1 VKGFGAREILADL
14 MALEAN
20 LVPAGQRYRVRTP
33 EERERAFRSAE
44 RHSRMVRIL
53 RRGLP
58 VFGVVVLAAYF
69 ISTRLNVTV
78 GDVTASIDGMQISD
92 GNLRMLNPTLK
103 GADKKNGKYV
113 VNAEYAD
120 QDIKNPKIVKLH
132 AIKADL
138 STASGGW
145 SRMEAV
151 RGVFDTQAERLLL
164 KEHITLATSGGV
176 TGELRDASLDMK
188 TQTLRSHQPVSFVL
202 SNGTVK
208 ANALTFRSQENEL
221 VFRGNV
227 TVHLD
232 KRQGDGKPQP
242 NGTAQPVKQQ
252 GPAEAGDA
260 QMVSPQ

>member
-1 VKGFGAREILADL
+1 

-20 LVPAGQRYRVRTP
+20 LVPAGQRYRIRTP
-33 EERERAFRSAE
+33 EERERAFLSAG
-44 RHSRMVRIL
+44 RHSRLVRIL
-53 RRGLP
+53 RRALP
-58 VFGVVVLAAYF
+58 VFGVAVLAAYF
-69 ISTRLNVTV
+69 ISTRLNVSV
-78 GDVTASIDGMQISD
+78 GDVTASIDGMQIAD

-113 VNAEYAD
+113 VKAEYAD

-132 AIKADL
+132 AVKADL

-145 SRMEAV
+145 SRMEAA

-164 KEHITLATSGGV
+164 KEHITVATSGGV
-176 TGELRDASLDMK
+176 TGELKDASLDMK
-188 TQTLRSHQPVSFVL
+188 TQTLRSHRPVSFVL

-208 ANALTFRSQENEL
+208 ANALTFRSQESEL

-227 TVHLD
+227 AVHLD
-232 KRQGDGKPQP
+232 KRKGDGKPQP
-242 NGTAQPVKQQ
+242 KGTPQPVKQQ
-252 GPAEAGDA
+252 GPAEVGDA